1 MDRSVRRRDP
11 TDWVFHVPPHREEKA
26 LRAEPK
32 PDLADRSQFLEFRKD
47 RVDGADHGFIG
58 WEANFAVAFPPYEAH
73 GQAAT
78 QFAAS
83 RFVANSSLESRA
95 QDVKFCL
102 RHDAFQA
109 ENQAIVEKRRM
120 IDAVA
125 ISHQSIGDATQ
136 IEQAIPVGIVACQ
149 ARDFQSE
156 HDSRAAHSNFCS
168 QVREAGALDP
178 SRTRPAQ
185 IFIDDDH
192 LFSGPAQLADF
203 FHQVILA
210 SGGLAVVLGL
220 RGAGL
225 TDVDIGAALDMIR
238 FYFARIIH
246 GSSPKLLD
254 AIRRRRRTM
263 NDASKVKPN

>member
-1 MDRSVRRRDP
+1 MDRSVCRRDP
-11 TDWVFHVPPHREEKA
+11 TDRVFHVPPHRKEKA
-26 LRAEPK
+26 LGAEAK
-32 PDLADRSQFLEFRKD
+32 PNLANRSQLLEFRKD
-47 RVDGADHGFIG
+47 RVDGADHSFIG
-58 WEANFAVAFPPYEAH
+58 RETNFAVAFSPHEAH
-73 GQAAT
+73 GQATT
-78 QFAAS
+78 QFAAG
-83 RFVANSSLESRA
+83 RFVANPSLQSRA
-95 QDVKFCL
+95 QDMKFCL
-102 RHDAFQA
+102 RHDALQA
-109 ENQAIVEKRRM
+109 ENQAIVEERRM

-125 ISHQSIGDATQ
+125 ISHQSIGNAAQ

-210 SGGLAVVLGL
+210 SRGLAVVFDL

-246 GSSPKLLD
+246 GSSPPPD
-254 AIRRRRRTM
+254 CVEQFAR
-263 NDASKVKPN
+263 

>member
-11 TDWVFHVPPHREEKA
+11 TDRVFHVPPHREEKA
-26 LRAEPK
+26 LGAEPK
-32 PDLADRSQFLEFRKD
+32 PDLADRSQFPEFRKD
-47 RVDGADHGFIG
+47 RVDGADHCFIG
-58 WEANFAVAFPPYEAH
+58 WETNFAVAFSPHEAH

-78 QFAAS
+78 QFPAG
-83 RFVANSSLESRA
+83 RFVANSPLESRT

-109 ENQAIVEKRRM
+109 ENQAIVEERRM

-125 ISHQSIGDATQ
+125 VSHQSIGHAAQ

-149 ARDFQSE
+149 ARDFQTK
-156 HDSRAAHSNFCS
+156 HDSRAAHSHFRG
-168 QVREAGALDP
+168 QVCEAGALDP

-192 LFSGPAQLADF
+192 LLFGPAQLADF
-203 FHQVILA
+203 FHQIILA
-210 SGGLAVVLGL
+210 RGGLAVVFDL

-225 TDVDIGAALDMIR
+225 TDVDIGGALEMVGS
-238 FYFARIIH
+238 YFVRIIH
-246 GSSPKLLD
+246 GSSLPPD
-254 AIRRRRRTM
+254 CVEQFGR
-263 NDASKVKPN
+263 